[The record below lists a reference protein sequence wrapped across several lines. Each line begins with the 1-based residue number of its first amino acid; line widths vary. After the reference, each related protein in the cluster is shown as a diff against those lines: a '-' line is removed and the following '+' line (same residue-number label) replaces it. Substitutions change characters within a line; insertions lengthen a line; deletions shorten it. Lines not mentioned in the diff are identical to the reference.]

1 MEYRVIDAVGEM
13 RWLRTRAKV
22 FADAQGAPALVTGS
36 LTDITT
42 RKRAEEALRESEKRY
57 ERAMLAAEAGF
68 WDWYIPSDAFYLS
81 PKLLEMGGFAP
92 GTTFVDRADRKS
104 TRLNSSH
111 QIISYAVF
119 CLKKKK
125 PTPHRPSTHLFPP
138 TPSYYATPLPTL

>member
-1 MEYRVIDAVGEM
+1 M
-13 RWLRTRAKV
+13 RWLRTRAKI
-22 FADAQGAPALVTGS
+22 FADAEGAPALVTGS

-92 GTTFVDRADRKS
+92 GTTFVDRASFMERAPF
-104 TRLNSSH
+104 H
-111 QIISYAVF
+111 
-119 CLKKKK
+119 
-125 PTPHRPSTHLFPP
+125 PEHRPKRRRAAQELFAGSGSPP
-138 TPSYYATPLPTL
+138 SLRPRAPLRRH

>member
-1 MEYRVIDAVGEM
+1 M
-13 RWLRTRAKV
+13 RWLRTRAKI
-22 FADAQGAPALVTGS
+22 FADAEGAPALVTGS

-92 GTTFVDRADRKS
+92 GTTFVDRASFMERAPFHPEDRPKW
-104 TRLNSSH
+104 
-111 QIISYAVF
+111 Q
-119 CLKKKK
+119 
-125 PTPHRPSTHLFPP
+125 RPAQELFAGTGSPLSMALRALIALPSPPP
-138 TPSYYATPLPTL
+138 TPTPTPFPP